1 MRHHDTN
8 QMDGMNLDGNHPKK
22 DDPMHLRRVN
32 RRMKV
37 CPKMDDRKMIL
48 VMKSASYYRHDC
60 LDVNLNNYLKTYLCL
75 ISLVVARYLV
85 VLCNIL
91 LVAGVT
97 YVISV

>member
-1 MRHHDTN
+1 M
-8 QMDGMNLDGNHPKK
+8 MVCLKK
-22 DDPMHLRRVN
+22 
-32 RRMKV
+32 
-37 CPKMDDRKMIL
+37 IS
-48 VMKSASYYRHDC
+48 VMKSANYYRHDC
-60 LDVNLNNYLKTYLCL
+60 LDVSLNNYLRTYLFL